1 MVITMLMFSQL
12 IMNTIKHRTI
22 FDDYIDYQ
30 EKFEKKYGSN
40 TIVLMEVG
48 SFFEIYGVETE
59 NDTVG
64 KVSEISALLNIHKTR
79 KNKKILENSRKNPL
93 MAGFPNHAL
102 KKFIRVLIKNG
113 YTKAILRDAMKNIAP
128 NQVLNA
134 RNKHSLNVSLADLYN
149 IKSKN
154 FSKKEKNKLHI

>member
-1 MVITMLMFSQL
+1 MGE
-12 IMNTIKHRTI
+12 
-22 FDDYIDYQ
+22 YIDVGIQ
-30 EKFEKKYGSN
+30 NSILPLSIILSS
-40 TIVLMEVG
+40 IVLG
-48 SFFEIYGVETE
+48 IYALLGVETE

-113 YTKAILRDAMKNIAP
+113 YTIVLIEQVTPAP
-128 NQVLNA
+128 NPDREVTKIYSPTTYIDETYTEDNNFLMSIYLEQLQSHKS
-134 RNKHSLNVSLADLYN
+134 NKR
-149 IKSKN
+149 IW
-154 FSKKEKNKLHI
+154 KKF